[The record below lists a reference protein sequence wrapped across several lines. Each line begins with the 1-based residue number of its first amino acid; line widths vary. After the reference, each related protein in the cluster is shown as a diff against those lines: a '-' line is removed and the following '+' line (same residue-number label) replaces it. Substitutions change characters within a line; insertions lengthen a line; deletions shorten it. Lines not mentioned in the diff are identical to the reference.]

1 MGFASSGANRWLR
14 KKLGE
19 AWGGN
24 FSGFEKWLGGW
35 KILL

>member
-14 KKLGE
+14 KNLDE
-19 AWGGN
+19 AWGGILVA
-24 FSGFEKWLGGW
+24 FKWLGGW